1 MPNWVIDGV
10 IATSPRPGYRPGPE
24 TTIHDDVVDRWI
36 EDVHQFGIR
45 SVMCLIG
52 NDQLWL
58 YRKVTP
64 EGLVERYRA
73 SGLEVFHLPTMDQLT
88 HPFTADQYES
98 AWEAFQRLPKPV
110 VVHCSAGMDRTG
122 RVVNY
127 IRARLQEGEGS
138 EAAG

>member
-1 MPNWVIDGV
+1 MPNWVIEGL

-24 TTIHDDVVDRWI
+24 YTIHDDSVDRWI
-36 EDVHQFGIR
+36 EDVRRFGIR

-64 EGLVERYRA
+64 EGLVERYRS
-73 SGLEVFHLPTMDQLT
+73 SGLEVFHLPTLDQLT
-88 HPFTADQYES
+88 HPFTQAQYEE

-122 RVVNY
+122 RVV
-127 IRARLQEGEGS
+127 RFLTERMSQGDGAD
-138 EAAG
+138 AAG

>member
-1 MPNWVIDGV
+1 MPNWVIEGL

-24 TTIHDDVVDRWI
+24 HTIHDDSVDRWI
-36 EDVHQFGIR
+36 EDVRQFGIR

-88 HPFTADQYES
+88 HPFTDDQYEA
-98 AWEAFQRLPKPV
+98 AWEAFQQLPKPV

-122 RVVNY
+122 RVVRY
-127 IRARLQEGEGS
+127 ITERLGPGEGA

>member
-1 MPNWVIDGV
+1 M
-10 IATSPRPGYRPGPE
+10 R
-24 TTIHDDVVDRWI
+24 
-36 EDVHQFGIR
+36 QFGIR

-64 EGLVERYRA
+64 EGLVERYRT

-88 HPFTADQYES
+88 HPFTEEQYEA
-98 AWEAFQRLPKPV
+98 AWEAFQQLPKPV

-122 RVVNY
+122 RVVRF
-127 IRARLQEGEGS
+127 ITERLGS
-138 EAAG
+138 GDGAEAAG

>member
-1 MPNWVIDGV
+1 MPNWVIEGL

-24 TTIHDDVVDRWI
+24 FTIHDDSVDRWI
-36 EDVHQFGIR
+36 EEVRQFGIR

-64 EGLVERYRA
+64 EGLVERYRS

-88 HPFTADQYES
+88 TPYSDDEYEA
-98 AWEAFQRLPKPV
+98 AWQAFQQLPKPV

-122 RVVNY
+122 RVVRY
-127 IRARLQEGEGS
+127 ITARLGRNEAS
-138 EAAG
+138 DAAG